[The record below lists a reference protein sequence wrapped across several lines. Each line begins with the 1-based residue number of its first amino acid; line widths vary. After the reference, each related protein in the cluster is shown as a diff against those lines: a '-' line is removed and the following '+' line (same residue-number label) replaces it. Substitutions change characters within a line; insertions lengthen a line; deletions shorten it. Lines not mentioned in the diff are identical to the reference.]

1 MSKQNRGLS
10 SEQLSQVVVKGMQEM
25 KAEEIVVMDLRK
37 VNNAVADFFVLCSGN
52 SDTHIDSIAESID
65 IEVNKVSGEN
75 PWHREGYNNKIWVL
89 LDYVD
94 VVAHVFNHDKRE
106 FYALESLWGDAKI
119 TKYDEVE
126 DAEVN
131 N

>member
-1 MSKQNRGLS
+1 MGKQKGLLS

-25 KAEEIVVMDLRK
+25 KAEDIVVMDLRS
-37 VNNAVADFFVLCSGN
+37 VNNAVADFFVICSGN
-52 SDTHIDSIAESID
+52 SDTHIDAIAESVD
-65 IEVNKVSGEN
+65 HEVNKTDGQN

-94 VVAHVFNHDKRE
+94 VVVHVFKHDNRE

-119 TKYDEVE
+119 TSYNEVTE
-126 DAEVN
+126 SEV
-131 N
+131 